1 VPLNS
6 STAPVCS
13 KQVLPEIAKPAQRGP
28 AARVPPR
35 RRRLDSYLILL
46 LEKLPAGAPAT
57 LAWGALLHDVGKP
70 ATFSHKPPD
79 RIRFNG
85 HVEVGVKIAHEILRR
100 LRFSNEDC
108 TQILALV
115 ENHMRFGDIEKMK
128 ESTLK
133 RFFRLP
139 KFDEHLALHRLDVT
153 SSHGDLSL
161 YEFAKRRREELPE
174 EEVRPAL
181 LVTGRDLISAGYK
194 PGPRFKEMLALA
206 EDAQLEGR
214 IHTTEEGLE
223 MIRQQASVAR

>member
-1 VPLNS
+1 
-6 STAPVCS
+6 
-13 KQVLPEIAKPAQRGP
+13 
-28 AARVPPR
+28 
-35 RRRLDSYLILL
+35 
-46 LEKLPAGAPAT
+46 
-57 LAWGALLHDVGKP
+57 
-70 ATFSHKPPD
+70 
-79 RIRFNG
+79 
-85 HVEVGVKIAHEILRR
+85 
-100 LRFSNEDC
+100 
-108 TQILALV
+108 
-115 ENHMRFGDIEKMK
+115 MK